1 MCFSVYGRDHT
12 NTHMYIYIYIY
23 IYILIEVFFL
33 LCAKSINGIFNGYYI
48 WSLGIGGS
56 CEKKLWRPWLSSTTK
71 LTFWVK

>member
-12 NTHMYIYIYIY
+12 NIYIYMYIY
-23 IYILIEVFFL
+23 IYILIDVFFL